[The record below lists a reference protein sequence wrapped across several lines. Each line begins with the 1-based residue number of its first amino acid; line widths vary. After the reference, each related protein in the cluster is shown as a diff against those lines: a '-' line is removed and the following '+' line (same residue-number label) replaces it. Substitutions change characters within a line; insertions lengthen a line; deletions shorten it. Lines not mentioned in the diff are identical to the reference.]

1 MYNQKEINMI
11 KRANKRIKSIETEF
25 NGESWAT
32 KKLKSKLQN
41 QNNIL
46 KSGLIST
53 RKNVSE
59 IEKKATL
66 KAVKQ
71 FLESETSTLTGIKRV
86 EKRIKSN
93 IKDYTSDFELSKKE
107 IDDLYNLYEDK
118 DFQDLSKYIPP
129 SDLHILIVE
138 TKKRG
143 GTNKERKEFFIN
155 QIKTYAEFGNDMD
168 ISRTINKLYNKIK

>member
-1 MYNQKEINMI
+1 MYSQKEINLI
-11 KRANKRIKSIETEF
+11 KKTNQRIKAIESTF

-32 KKLKSKLQN
+32 KKLKSRLQN
-41 QNNIL
+41 QGNIL

-66 KAVKQ
+66 KAINQ
-71 FLESETSTLTGIKRV
+71 FLASETSSLRGISKV

-93 IKDYTSDFELSKKE
+93 IADYTSDYNLSKKE
-107 IDDLYNLYEDK
+107 IDDLYELYEDK
-118 DFQDLSKYIPP
+118 DFNDLSKYIPP

-138 TKKRG
+138 TQKRG
-143 GTNKERKEFFIN
+143 GTNKDKKEFFIN
-155 QIKTYAEFGNDMD
+155 QIKTYADFGNDMD
-168 ISRTINKLYNKIK
+168 IMKTINRVYNKIK